1 MVPLRRGDK
10 NSFCWPSFQS
20 MKYVN
25 TGEFHTLAHLTRLT
39 YFNCIP
45 SKSCSSFTRQFL
57 SSNEGSLLR
66 PFKNQESPLP
76 AETHYPWKQQI
87 LFPPK
92 SVLSTLTTKTKS
104 SIVFSWGRTT
114 ALKNF
119 FHNGKKKIKEKKKK
133 ENNWTKPINHPFSQ
147 AYMLAVLPLAYCML
161 DFPLCSNTAAARK
174 EIAHVKLPVRK
185 IERDKRR
192 DGEKH
197 TPYSQSFK

>member
-25 TGEFHTLAHLTRLT
+25 TREFHTLAHLTRLMC
-39 YFNCIP
+39 FNCIP

-104 SIVFSWGRTT
+104 STVFSWGRTT

-133 ENNWTKPINHPFSQ
+133 RTIGPSPLTIPSPKHICLLFCLWPI
-147 AYMLAVLPLAYCML
+147 AC
-161 DFPLCSNTAAARK
+161 
-174 EIAHVKLPVRK
+174 
-185 IERDKRR
+185 
-192 DGEKH
+192 
-197 TPYSQSFK
+197 